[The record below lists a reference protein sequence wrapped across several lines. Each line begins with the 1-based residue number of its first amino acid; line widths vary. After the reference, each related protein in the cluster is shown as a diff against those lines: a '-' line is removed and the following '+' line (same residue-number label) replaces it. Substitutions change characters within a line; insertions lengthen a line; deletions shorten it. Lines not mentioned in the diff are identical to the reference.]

1 MSTSSRGSQRAGKSK
16 PTNRGGG
23 KPKRTNTTTRTGR
36 AIEPSTSKRKPS
48 GPPMPKFSEEVRLNK
63 YLSNAGICSRREADV
78 LIETGVVTVNG
89 EIISELGYKVKPGDV
104 VKYDGERIN
113 TEKKRYVLLNKPK
126 DFVTRM
132 DDPLARKNVMGL
144 VIKACKERIFP
155 LDKMDREATGLLL
168 FTNDSDL
175 TKKLTHPKL
184 PLTRIYHITTDKP
197 FQAEH
202 LEKMVS
208 GVHMDDEM
216 MRVTQASYVDGK
228 TSREIGIEVRNIR
241 TKIIERMVERLGY
254 SIIKIDRVQ
263 YGSLTKKDL
272 PRGHYR
278 HLTEQEVAF
287 LKMS

>member
-1 MSTSSRGSQRAGKSK
+1 MSSSRGSQRVGKSK
-16 PTNRGGG
+16 TTNRGGG
-23 KPKRTNTTTRTGR
+23 KPKKANATSRTGR
-36 AIEPSTSKRKPS
+36 AIDSSTNKRKPS
-48 GPPMPKFSEEVRLNK
+48 GPPMPKFSDEVRLNK

-89 EIISELGYKVKPGDV
+89 EIITELGYKVKPGDT

-126 DFVTRM
+126 DFVTRL
-132 DDPLARKNVMGL
+132 DDPLARKNVAGL

-155 LDKMDREATGLLL
+155 IDKMDREATGLLL

-175 TKKLTHPKL
+175 TKKLSHPKQNF
-184 PLTRIYHITTDKP
+184 TRIYHVTTDKP

-202 LEKMVS
+202 LEKLVT
-208 GVHMDDEM
+208 GIHLDDEM
-216 MRVTQASYVDGK
+216 MRVVEASYVDGK
-228 TSREIGIEVRNIR
+228 TSREIGIHVKAVR
-241 TKIIERMVERLGY
+241 TKVMERMIERLGY
-254 SIIKIDRVQ
+254 SIVKIDRVQ

-278 HLTEQEVAF
+278 HLTEQEVAY

>member
-1 MSTSSRGSQRAGKSK
+1 MSSSRGSQRVGKSK

-23 KPKRTNTTTRTGR
+23 KPKRAKTTTRTGR

-48 GPPMPKFSEEVRLNK
+48 GPPMPKFSEDVRLNK

-89 EIISELGYKVKPGDV
+89 EIITELGYKVKPNDI

-113 TEKKRYVLLNKPK
+113 TEKKQYVLLNKPK
-126 DFVTRM
+126 DFVTRG

-144 VIKACKERIFP
+144 VMKECKERIFP
-155 LDKMDREATGLLL
+155 MDKMDREATGLLL

-175 TKKLTHPKL
+175 TKKLTHPKQN
-184 PLTRIYHITTDKP
+184 LTRIYHITVDKP
-197 FQAEH
+197 FQPEH
-202 LEKMVS
+202 LEKMMT

-216 MRVTQASYVDGK
+216 MRVTNASYVDGK
-228 TSREIGIEVRNIR
+228 TSREIGVEVKTMR
-241 TKIIERMVERLGY
+241 TKNVERLIERLGY
-254 SIIKIDRVQ
+254 SIVKIDRVQ

-287 LKMS
+287 LKMI

>member
-1 MSTSSRGSQRAGKSK
+1 MSSSRGSQRVGKSK

-23 KPKRTNTTTRTGR
+23 KPKRAKTTTRTGR
-36 AIEPSTSKRKPS
+36 AIEPSASKRKPS
-48 GPPMPKFSEEVRLNK
+48 GPPMPKFSEDVRLNK

-89 EIISELGYKVKPGDV
+89 EIITELGYKVKPNDV

-113 TEKKRYVLLNKPK
+113 TEKKQYVVLNKPK
-126 DFVTRM
+126 DFVTRG

-144 VIKACKERIFP
+144 VMRASKERIFP

-175 TKKLTHPKL
+175 TKKLNYSKQN
-184 PLTRIYHITTDKP
+184 LTRIYHITVDKP

-202 LEKMVS
+202 LEKMMT

-216 MRVTQASYVDGK
+216 MRVTNASYVDGK
-228 TSREIGIEVRNIR
+228 TSREIGVEVKTMR
-241 TKIIERMVERLGY
+241 TKNVERMIERLGY
-254 SIIKIDRVQ
+254 SIVKIDRVQ
-263 YGSLTKKDL
+263 YGPLTKKDL

-287 LKMS
+287 LKMI

>member
-1 MSTSSRGSQRAGKSK
+1 MSSSRGSQRAGKSK

-23 KPKRTNTTTRTGR
+23 KPKRASATSRTGR
-36 AIEPSTSKRKPS
+36 AIDPSTNKRKPS
-48 GPPMPKFSEEVRLNK
+48 GPPMPKFSEDVRLNK

-89 EIISELGYKVKPGDV
+89 EIITELGYKVKPGDV

-126 DFVTRM
+126 DFVTRL

-155 LDKMDREATGLLL
+155 LDKMEREATGLLL

-175 TKKLTHPKL
+175 TKKLTHPKQN
-184 PLTRIYHITTDKP
+184 LTRIYHITTDKP
-197 FQAEH
+197 FQPEH
-202 LEKMVS
+202 LEKLVS

-216 MRVTQASYVDGK
+216 MRVSQASYVDGK
-228 TSREIGIEVRNIR
+228 TSREIGIEVRTVR
-241 TKIIERMVERLGY
+241 TKIIERMIERLGY
-254 SIIKIDRVQ
+254 SIVKIDRVQ